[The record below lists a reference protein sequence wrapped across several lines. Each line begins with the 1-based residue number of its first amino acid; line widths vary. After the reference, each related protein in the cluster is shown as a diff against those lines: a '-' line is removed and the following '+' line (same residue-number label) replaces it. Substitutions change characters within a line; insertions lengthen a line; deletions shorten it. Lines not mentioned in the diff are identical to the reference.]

1 MYVDESRGTFED
13 IIRIS
18 EPAAAEIAL
27 SLRRLIQDLF
37 PDIME
42 ISRPAEQH
50 ADYGVGAGKMV
61 DVIVYI
67 CPVKAYVR
75 LGFYYGESLPDP
87 AGLLIGTG
95 KRLRHIKPN
104 AMLDVPRQEVQELL
118 IAAFSERKSALKSQG
133 MG

>member
-50 ADYGVGAGKMV
+50 ADYGVGAGKWWM
-61 DVIVYI
+61 
-67 CPVKAYVR
+67 
-75 LGFYYGESLPDP
+75 
-87 AGLLIGTG
+87 LLSISARSKRMFVWGSITG
-95 KRLRHIKPN
+95 NPF
-104 AMLDVPRQEVQELL
+104 L
-118 IAAFSERKSALKSQG
+118 IRPG
-133 MG
+133 C